1 MAFHQHESKFF
12 SNYIIFIFF
21 RLKNLNAEAVKI
33 LLWVQMRENI
43 LIAHLLVVRV
53 CQHGDERD
61 ENCFDGVNG

>member
-1 MAFHQHESKFF
+1 MAFHQHELKFF
-12 SNYIIFIFF
+12 STYILNFV

-43 LIAHLLVVRV
+43 LIVHLLVVRV

-61 ENCFDGVNG
+61 ENCFDGVDG

>member
-12 SNYIIFIFF
+12 FKIRHFHFF

-43 LIAHLLVVRV
+43 LIDDLLVVRV

-61 ENCFDGVNG
+61 ENCFDGVDG